1 MAVGHS
7 HLLYRHGDSVVH
19 RLPAHAKIVSLVA
32 FVLIVVAT
40 PRDRFWAF
48 PACAALLAAVAV
60 LARIPATFIARRMV
74 VEVPFVVF
82 AVLMPVVATG
92 ERSDV
97 LGISLSDEG
106 LLAGW
111 NILVKGTLG
120 VVASILLAATTDAR
134 ALLVGLQRLRLPNRL
149 VEIAAFMVRY
159 GDVVAGEMQRMRVA
173 RESRAFE
180 ARHMGHLRVVA
191 QGAGAL
197 FVRTY
202 ERGERV
208 HLAML
213 APNGA
218 GKTTLVLHLNGILTA
233 GVGTVRVAGLEVR
246 PRDRE
251 TLREVRRRVGIVFQD
266 PDDQLFMPTVRDDV
280 AFGPANLG
288 LEGRVLEARVAT
300 ALDAVGMSEVADRPP
315 HHLSFGQRRRVAVAT
330 VLAMEPEVLVLDEPT
345 SNLDPASRRELAEVL
360 DSLEVTML
368 VVTHDLP
375 YALELCER
383 SVVLSGGTVVADGPT
398 ADVLADTDLLAE
410 HRLELPYG
418 FDPRSVPGRQAGY
431 GGARSTMPAAGR

>member
-48 PACAALLAAVAV
+48 PAYAALLAVVAV
-60 LARIPATFIARRMV
+60 LARVPATFIARRMV

-82 AVLMPVVATG
+82 ALLMPVVSTG

-97 LGISLSDEG
+97 LGISLSDDG
-106 LLAGW
+106 VLAGW
-111 NILVKGTLG
+111 NILAKGTLG

-159 GDVVAGEMQRMRVA
+159 GDVVAGEMQRMRIA

-180 ARHMGHLRVVA
+180 ARHLGHLRVVA

-213 APNGA
+213 ARGYAGA
-218 GKTTLVLHLNGILTA
+218 MPLVGAEPVGARGWLTA
-233 GVGTVRVAGLEVR
+233 A
-246 PRDRE
+246 
-251 TLREVRRRVGIVFQD
+251 
-266 PDDQLFMPTVRDDV
+266 
-280 AFGPANLG
+280 
-288 LEGRVLEARVAT
+288 
-300 ALDAVGMSEVADRPP
+300 ALP
-315 HHLSFGQRRRVAVAT
+315 LSALIVAVA
-330 VLAMEPEVLVLDEPT
+330 
-345 SNLDPASRRELAEVL
+345 
-360 DSLEVTML
+360 
-368 VVTHDLP
+368 
-375 YALELCER
+375 
-383 SVVLSGGTVVADGPT
+383 GGVWA
-398 ADVLADTDLLAE
+398 
-410 HRLELPYG
+410 
-418 FDPRSVPGRQAGY
+418 
-431 GGARSTMPAAGR
+431 

>member
-1 MAVGHS
+1 MGIGHS
-7 HLLYRHGDSVVH
+7 HLLYRHGDSVIH
-19 RLPAHAKIVSLVA
+19 RLPAHVKIVSLVA

-48 PACAALLAAVAV
+48 PVYAALLAVVAV
-60 LARIPATFIARRMV
+60 LARVPATFIVRRMV

-82 AVLMPVVATG
+82 ALLMPVVSTG

-97 LGISLSDEG
+97 LGISLSDDG
-106 LLAGW
+106 VLAGW
-111 NILVKGTLG
+111 NILAKGTLG

-213 APNGA
+213 ARGYAGA
-218 GKTTLVLHLNGILTA
+218 MPLVGSEP
-233 GVGTVRVAGLEVR
+233 VG
-246 PRDRE
+246 
-251 TLREVRRRVGIVFQD
+251 
-266 PDDQLFMPTVRDDV
+266 
-280 AFGPANLG
+280 
-288 LEGRVLEARVAT
+288 ARGWLAAA
-300 ALDAVGMSEVADRPP
+300 ALPLAA
-315 HHLSFGQRRRVAVAT
+315 LIVAVA
-330 VLAMEPEVLVLDEPT
+330 
-345 SNLDPASRRELAEVL
+345 
-360 DSLEVTML
+360 
-368 VVTHDLP
+368 
-375 YALELCER
+375 
-383 SVVLSGGTVVADGPT
+383 GGVWA
-398 ADVLADTDLLAE
+398 
-410 HRLELPYG
+410 
-418 FDPRSVPGRQAGY
+418 
-431 GGARSTMPAAGR
+431 

>member
-1 MAVGHS
+1 
-7 HLLYRHGDSVVH
+7 
-19 RLPAHAKIVSLVA
+19 
-32 FVLIVVAT
+32 
-40 PRDRFWAF
+40 
-48 PACAALLAAVAV
+48 
-60 LARIPATFIARRMV
+60 MV

-82 AVLMPVVATG
+82 ALLMPVVATG

-97 LGISLSDEG
+97 LGISLSDDG

-111 NILVKGTLG
+111 NILAKGTLG

-213 APNGA
+213 SRGYAGAMPLVGAEPVGA
-218 GKTTLVLHLNGILTA
+218 GGWLTA
-233 GVGTVRVAGLEVR
+233 A
-246 PRDRE
+246 
-251 TLREVRRRVGIVFQD
+251 
-266 PDDQLFMPTVRDDV
+266 
-280 AFGPANLG
+280 
-288 LEGRVLEARVAT
+288 
-300 ALDAVGMSEVADRPP
+300 ALP
-315 HHLSFGQRRRVAVAT
+315 LSALIVAVA
-330 VLAMEPEVLVLDEPT
+330 
-345 SNLDPASRRELAEVL
+345 
-360 DSLEVTML
+360 
-368 VVTHDLP
+368 
-375 YALELCER
+375 
-383 SVVLSGGTVVADGPT
+383 GGVWA
-398 ADVLADTDLLAE
+398 
-410 HRLELPYG
+410 
-418 FDPRSVPGRQAGY
+418 
-431 GGARSTMPAAGR
+431 